1 MIQYFSFSSCQ
12 NKQVSLWTCYAKS
25 CCKMFLVGGLF
36 KLFGDL
42 CGLVGPLSISYIV
55 DFINVQ
61 ISNSSVANTTD
72 YQYYG
77 HYEPQNYSAS
87 KYEELFQSNWDE
99 FISNGW
105 ILSTIVLF
113 AFLLQGTLSQSS
125 TYLVNMEG
133 IKIKNALQGLI
144 YRKTLSL
151 SCSCFYSNSE
161 VPEEEQ
167 EHRCDAGTITNLMSD
182 DALNVMSFFW
192 IAHYIWSIPLKVN
205 YFIQLKGMLK
215 VMFTNEHQST
225 LVIPY

>member
-1 MIQYFSFSSCQ
+1 
-12 NKQVSLWTCYAKS
+12 
-25 CCKMFLVGGLF
+25 MFLVGGLF

-61 ISNSSVANTTD
+61 ILNGSVANSTD
-72 YQYYG
+72 YQQHYG
-77 HYEPQNYSAS
+77 HYEPQNYNAS
-87 KYEELFQSNWDE
+87 NYGELFQSNWGE

-105 ILSTIVLF
+105 ILSTVVLF

-151 SCSCFYSNSE
+151 SCSCFYSSGQNDE

-167 EHRCDAGTITNLMSD
+167 KHSYDAGTITNLMSD

-192 IAHYIWSIPLKVN
+192 IAHYIWSIPLKVR
-205 YFIQLKGMLK
+205 FICNLFYK
-215 VMFTNEHQST
+215 VMLNKLTRALYYLLGLNKFPFFSKSS
-225 LVIPY
+225 I